1 MARPSSLS
9 ERARYAFDNSMAGG
23 TPALIGW
30 LSVATFG
37 FLAVATVLLSGLG
50 IHPDAAVDM
59 GVIDTFWFGLMHML
73 DAGTVVGDEGSWVMK
88 LAMLGVTL
96 GGLFILSTLIGV
108 ITNGVEAKVDELRK
122 GRSRVI
128 ERDHTLILGWSEQ
141 VFTILSELVVAN
153 ESKRRACVVVLAPA
167 DKVEMDDAIRERLP
181 DLKSTVVVC
190 RSGSPTDL
198 SDLAMVGV
206 NASKSVIVLSPEGDD
221 PDASVIKSILAI
233 TNGPDRRKAPYHIV
247 AVITEPSNMEAA
259 KLVGRDEAEIVLSG
273 DLISRIM
280 VQTCRQSGL
289 SVVHIE
295 LLDFGGGE
303 IYFKEE
309 PSLLGRAFGEVLFAY
324 EESTIIGLRR
334 ASGQVM
340 LNPPMEEKLLAGDRV
355 IAVSEDDDTVVLS
368 GRTPV
373 IDQSAIVEGAV
384 EPAKPESTL
393 VLGWN
398 WRAPLV
404 LNGLD
409 AYVAPGSS
417 LLLVTELDEEA
428 TGVREACGDMKHQAL
443 TYRKGETTSRKLLE
457 SLDVASFDHIIVLCS
472 DTIDP
477 QRADSRV
484 LVTLL
489 HLRDMGEK
497 LQRDLS
503 IVTEML
509 DSRNRELAEVTN
521 ADDFIVSEKLVSLLL
536 TQISENKEL
545 APVFEDLFDPDGSE
559 IYLKPITNYIKPGM
573 EVDFYTVTEAARR
586 RGEIA
591 IGYKVASL
599 ARDGSASYGVVV
611 NPNKAG
617 RIKFS
622 ADDKLVVVAES

>member
-1 MARPSSLS
+1 MADQSSFS

-37 FLAVATVLLSGLG
+37 FLSVATAILFVLG
-50 IHPDAAVDM
+50 IQPEAAADR
-59 GVIDTFWFGLMHML
+59 GVVDTFWFGLMHML
-73 DAGTVVGDEGSWVMK
+73 DAGTVVGDEGTWVLK
-88 LAMLGVTL
+88 LAMLVVTL
-96 GGLFILSTLIGV
+96 GGLFILSALIGV
-108 ITNGVEAKVDELRK
+108 ITSGVEAKIEELRK

-128 ERDHTLILGWSEQ
+128 ESGHTLVLGWSPQ

-153 ESKRRACVVVLAPA
+153 ESKKRACVVVLAPV
-167 DKVEMDDAIRERLP
+167 DKVEMEDAIRERLP
-181 DLKSTVVVC
+181 DLRSTVVVC

-198 SDLAMVGV
+198 SDLAMVSV
-206 NASKSVIVLSPEGDD
+206 NTTKSVIVLSPEGDD

-273 DLISRIM
+273 ELISRIT

-295 LLDFGGGE
+295 LLDFGGDE

-309 PSLLGRAFGEVLFAY
+309 PALVGKTFGEVLFAY

-334 ASGQVM
+334 GDGKVL
-340 LNPPMEEKLLAGDRV
+340 LNPPMDETLKAGDRV
-355 IAVSEDDDTVVLS
+355 IAVSQDDDSIVLS
-368 GRTPV
+368 GVTPNV
-373 IDQSAIVEGAV
+373 DQSAIVEGAV

-409 AYVAPGSS
+409 AYVAPGST
-417 LLLVTELDEEA
+417 LLLVTELDEDT

-457 SLDVASFDHIIVLCS
+457 SLDIASFDHIIVLCS
-472 DTIDP
+472 DTIEA

-545 APVFEDLFDPDGSE
+545 APLFEDLFDPDGSE

-573 EVDFYTVTEAARR
+573 EVDFYTVIESARR

-591 IGYKVASL
+591 IGYKVAAL
-599 ARDGSASYGVVV
+599 ARDGSQSYGVVV

-617 RIKFS
+617 RIKF
-622 ADDKLVVVAES
+622 APDDKLVVVAES